1 MIVRNGMVA
10 LPGRDDFVRADLRI
24 ESGRFIEIAQRI
36 ERAAG
41 EEVLDASGLLVF
53 PGAIDPHVHFDEPG
67 FTHRED
73 FLHGTSEAAR
83 GGVTTVVDMPCTSL
97 PPVTTAAAFDNKLA
111 IVEKS
116 AVVDYALFGGVSGH
130 TVEASLGPGGAGLA
144 GGAAGPGGQG
154 AAPGEMAALAE
165 RGVVGFKCYFI
176 SGMETFTRVTH
187 DDFARIVR
195 EAARVGRPVLLHAE
209 DLDYVTAATARIK
222 SARGGGA
229 PEWMDYALSRDEAAE
244 TVAVASALALAAGR
258 ESSLH
263 IVHVGTAA
271 AARLV
276 AASDA
281 SCETCAHYLA
291 FSREDFDGGPGR
303 PPRGASLKTM
313 PVVKARGEADGLW
326 ELLAMGDIDFVTSD
340 HAPAQAGEK
349 ETGNPWTAYGG
360 IPGTG
365 TMFPYLLSE
374 GYFAGR
380 LTLPRLLEASSAA
393 AARRY
398 GLSARKGSIE
408 VGKDADFVLVDPAA
422 TTTLRGEEL
431 FSKGRIT
438 PFEGMVFKGRIAA
451 TWLRGHPVYDA
462 RSRDAAGQPSGGR
475 IVAASGTGK
484 FLRWGYR

>member
-10 LPGRDDFVRADLRI
+10 LPGRDDFTRADLRI
-24 ESGRFIEIAQRI
+24 EDGRFVGIAQGL
-36 ERAAG
+36 EPASG
-41 EEVLDASGLLVF
+41 EEAVDASGLLVF

-97 PPVTTAAAFDNKLA
+97 PPVTTAAAFDNKLG
-111 IVEKS
+111 IVAKS
-116 AVVDYALFGGVSGH
+116 AVVDYAFFGGVSGH
-130 TVEASLGPGGAGLA
+130 TVEASLGARDAGA
-144 GGAAGPGGQG
+144 GGAANAGGP
-154 AAPGEMAALAE
+154 PGEMAALAE

-176 SGMETFTRVTH
+176 SGMDTFTRVTH

-195 EAARVGRPVLLHAE
+195 EAARVERPVLLHAE

-222 SARGGGA
+222 AARGGGA
-229 PEWMDYALSRDEAAE
+229 PEWMDFALSRDEAAE
-244 TVAVASALALAAGR
+244 TVAVASALALASGH
-258 ESSLH
+258 EGSLH
-263 IVHVGTAA
+263 IVHVGAA
-271 AARLV
+271 EAARLV
-276 AASDA
+276 AATDA
-281 SCETCAHYLA
+281 TCETCAHYLA
-291 FSREDFDGGPGR
+291 FSREDFEGSAGR
-303 PPRGASLKTM
+303 PGRGASLKTM
-313 PVVKARGEADGLW
+313 PVVKARGEAEALW

-340 HAPAQAGEK
+340 HAPAQAEEK

-380 LTLPRLLEASSAA
+380 LSLPRLLEASSGA

-408 VGKDADFVLVDPAA
+408 VGKDADFVLVDPSAM
-422 TTTLRGEEL
+422 TTMRGEEL

-438 PFEGMVFKGRIAA
+438 PFEGMVLKGRIAA

-462 RSRDAAGQPSGGR
+462 RSREAAGQPSGR
-475 IVAASGTGK
+475 IVAQPGTGK

>member
-10 LPGRDDFVRADLRI
+10 FLGHDDFDRADLRI
-24 ESGRFIEIAQRI
+24 EDGRFTGIAQGL
-36 ERAAG
+36 EPAPG
-41 EEVLDASGLLVF
+41 EEVVDASGLLVF

-73 FLHGTSEAAR
+73 FLHGTSEAAK
-83 GGVTTVVDMPCTSL
+83 GGVTTVIDMPCTSL
-97 PPVTTAAAFDNKLA
+97 PPVTTAAAFDNKLG

-116 AVVDYALFGGVSGH
+116 AVVDYAFFGGVSGH
-130 TVEASLGPGGAGLA
+130 TVEASLGPGGAGDA
-144 GGAAGPGGQG
+144 GGPAGPGGR
-154 AAPGEMAALAE
+154 GEMAALAE

-222 SARGGGA
+222 AARGNGA
-229 PEWMDYALSRDEAAE
+229 PQWMDYALSRDEAAE
-244 TVAVASALALAAGR
+244 TVAVASALALAAGS
-258 ESSLH
+258 EASLH

-276 AASDA
+276 AATDA
-281 SCETCAHYLA
+281 TCETCAHYLA
-291 FSREDFDGGPGR
+291 FGREDFDGGPGR
-303 PPRGASLKTM
+303 PARGASLKTM
-313 PVVKARGEADGLW
+313 PVVKSRGEADRLW
-326 ELLAMGDIDFVTSD
+326 ELLAMGDIDFTTSD

-380 LTLPRLLEASSAA
+380 LSLPRLLEASSSA

-408 VGKDADFVLVDPAA
+408 VGKDADFVLVDPSA
-422 TTTLRGEEL
+422 TTTLRGEGL
-431 FSKGRIT
+431 FSKGKIT

-462 RSRDAAGQPSGGR
+462 RSRDAAGRPTGGR
-475 IVAASGTGK
+475 IVAAPGTGK